1 MSQYDLFVRILTS
14 LHEATLDDSQWPAT
28 AGLIDEACRII
39 GNMLVYG
46 DGLSRKDTR
55 IFLARLCFRGQRR
68 RDLEREYFE
77 TYYPLDERVPR
88 IRCLA
93 DSRIVGS
100 ARLLTDQER
109 KNSVAYNEGLRRAA
123 AQDGL
128 NVRLDG
134 PGGSRITLTFAD
146 PIDTGGWRSEQVD
159 MIRRL
164 LPHLR
169 GYVLVRQALFD
180 ARALSTSLS
189 RMIDNSRCGV
199 IQLDWRGR
207 IVDASDL
214 ATILLGQRDGLFDQD
229 GYLRAHSPSD
239 NANLQRML
247 ARALPKLSGLGV
259 SGSVTVCRL
268 LLSPRLVLH
277 AVPVGERHTDF
288 TASRVAVLVLVADP
302 ESRARFNAGLVA
314 AALGLTPAEGRA
326 AELLAVGKSVRDIA
340 LGTGRKEGTIRW
352 HVKQILEKLGIS
364 RQAELIQRVL
374 SLDGIGL

>member
-314 AALGLTPAEGRA
+314 AALGLTPAEGRV

>member
-28 AGLIDEACRII
+28 AGLIDEACRVI

-46 DGLSRKDTR
+46 EGSSRKDTR

-146 PIDTGGWRSEQVD
+146 SIDTGGWRSEQVD

-189 RMIDNSRCGV
+189 RMIDNSRCSV

-214 ATILLGQRDGLFDQD
+214 ATILLGQRDGLFDQG

-239 NANLQRML
+239 NANLQIML
-247 ARALPKLSGLGV
+247 ERALPKLSGLGV

-302 ESRARFNAGLVA
+302 ESRARVDAGLVA
-314 AALGLTPAEGRA
+314 AALGLTPAEGRV
-326 AELLAVGKSVRDIA
+326 AELLAMGKSVRDIA
-340 LGTGRKEGTIRW
+340 LGTSRKEGTIRW
-352 HVKQILEKLGIS
+352 YVKHILEKLGIS

>member
-1 MSQYDLFVRILTS
+1 
-14 LHEATLDDSQWPAT
+14 
-28 AGLIDEACRII
+28 
-39 GNMLVYG
+39 MLVYG

-314 AALGLTPAEGRA
+314 AALGLTPAEGRV